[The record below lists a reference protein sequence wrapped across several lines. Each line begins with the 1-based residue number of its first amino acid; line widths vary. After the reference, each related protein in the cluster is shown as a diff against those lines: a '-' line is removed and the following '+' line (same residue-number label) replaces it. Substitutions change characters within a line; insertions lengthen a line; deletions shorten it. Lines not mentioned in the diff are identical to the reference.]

1 MGLAPM
7 TDATQVEAARRA
19 FAKVTGALEDA
30 TLVAAEG
37 QASPK
42 LSAASQSCDR
52 LIALLETTLAQLQR
66 LRRRF
71 G

>member
-37 QASPK
+37 QASPN
-42 LSAASQSCDR
+42 LSAASQSCDH
-52 LIALLETTLAQLQR
+52 LIALLESPLARLQR
-66 LRRRF
+66 LRRRL

>member
-1 MGLAPM
+1 MNEG
-7 TDATQVEAARRA
+7 ERIEKARKA
-19 FAKVTGALEDA
+19 FAEVTGALEDA
-30 TLVAAEG
+30 TIIAAEG
-37 QASPK
+37 QASPI

-66 LRRRF
+66 LRRRL

>member
-1 MGLAPM
+1 M
-7 TDATQVEAARRA
+7 TEPTRVKAARRT
-19 FAKVTGALEDA
+19 FANVTGALEDA

-37 QASPK
+37 QASPN

-52 LIALLETTLAQLQR
+52 VIALLETTLTQLQR
-66 LRRRF
+66 LRRRL

>member
-7 TDATQVEAARRA
+7 TEATLLKMAGRA
-19 FAKVTGALEDA
+19 FADVTGSLEDA

-37 QASPK
+37 QATPN
-42 LSAASQSCDR
+42 LSSARQSCDR
-52 LIALLETTLAQLQR
+52 LIALLETTLARLQQ
-66 LRRRF
+66 LRRRL

>member
-1 MGLAPM
+1 MNEG
-7 TDATQVEAARRA
+7 ERIEKARKA

-30 TLVAAEG
+30 TIIAAEG
-37 QASPK
+37 QASPI
-42 LSAASQSCDR
+42 LSAAGQSCDR

-66 LRRRF
+66 LRRRL

>member
-1 MGLAPM
+1 M
-7 TDATQVEAARRA
+7 TEATRIEAARRA

-30 TLVAAEG
+30 ALVAAEG
-37 QASPK
+37 QASPN

-52 LIALLETTLAQLQR
+52 LIALLVTTLAQLQR
-66 LRRRF
+66 LRRRL